1 MKKLLISFILIS
13 LMCSKVFADNTFDSK
28 IPTTKISDKV
38 GQNSDKFGQVR
49 INSEQIQT
57 GIEKSID
64 IIVPI
69 ACYST
74 RNLGIED
81 KALHYTITKSLGD
94 LVLLLPIKI
103 IKKHPI
109 IVRTTVAGVYFIVWD
124 GFVEGVW
131 LHNYGAFIADA
142 GGVLTSVDYVGIY
155 HKFYKVKN
163 GN

>member
-1 MKKLLISFILIS
+1 MKRILVLLFLFTLLIQGKAFSEEQQVQKE
-13 LMCSKVFADNTFDSK
+13 SKGHK
-28 IPTTKISDKV
+28 I
-38 GQNSDKFGQVR
+38 QA
-49 INSEQIQT
+49 

-69 ACYST
+69 TCYST

-94 LVLLLPIKI
+94 LVLILPFEITQ
-103 IKKHPI
+103 KHPI

-131 LHNYGAFIADA
+131 LGNYGAFIAD
-142 GGVLTSVDYVGIY
+142 GGAVLTSIDYISVW
-155 HKFYKVKN
+155 HKIRKVK
-163 GN
+163 